1 MISIESLCNEKANC
15 MLCGGR
21 IVHSCQPSTAVCY
34 YCGTEEETYILCKD
48 GHYVCNT
55 CHTQD
60 ALKIIENICLS
71 TDLQNPVTIAEK
83 IMEHPS
89 VHMHGPEH
97 HALVPATLIAAYQN
111 YTGKKKEADIMEAI
125 KRGSKVPGG
134 YCGTYGAC
142 GAGIGIGIAVCI
154 LTEATPYTPAERS
167 HANWATSGALRCIA
181 DAGGARCCKKATRI
195 SLRKGVAYISDI
207 FGLLWYENLDMSVKC
222 GYPEYNK
229 ECDETCEYRN
239 GEHKDR
245 VTINQGIT
253 ASSSH

>member
-1 MISIESLCNEKANC
+1 

-195 SLRKGVAYISDI
+195 SLEEGVAYLSDM
-207 FGLLWYENLDMSVKC
+207 FGLSWYAELDLSVKC
-222 GYPEYNK
+222 NYMKYNK
-229 ECDETCEYRN
+229 ECDKSCRYRRN
-239 GEHKDR
+239 GKENEK
-245 VTINQGIT
+245 I
-253 ASSSH
+253 